1 MPDSEMLLGRPE
13 SEFDP
18 QGVSRGVS
26 LSFLLERSGEIY
38 MTQA

>member
-18 QGVSRGVS
+18 QRVSRDVS
-26 LSFLLERSGEIY
+26 LSFLLERFGEIY